1 MNLRRFFR
9 LPYILIVL
17 AVLGPV
23 FLLPKVMRSTQLG
36 PPPPVA
42 APPAAAPY
50 ASYIAGTGTVES
62 STRNLNIVAPVTGI
76 VAEMR
81 VEPGQKVRKGQL
93 LFRIDSR
100 EAQAELLRRQ
110 AAVEVARSNVA
121 AAEASTAEALDQ
133 FQRVRDIADPRVVSV
148 EERRHRELVAQAAEK
163 RLESARADLR
173 AAGESARA
181 QAITVSRLD
190 VLSPIDG
197 EVLQVNVRAGELAS
211 TLAGVRVPLVLGNTE
226 TLHVRVEIDE
236 NIAWRFVPGSQ
247 ARGFLRGNKALET
260 DLQFVRLE
268 PLLVGKTSLTGS
280 STERVD
286 TRVLQVIYAFDQ
298 SKLRA
303 YPGMLLD
310 VFIETPAEKAA
321 GGAGASSAVPAAGGG
336 GAAPTTPAP
345 QAQNAPR
352 TEARKAPLNEA
363 RKAP

>member
-17 AVLGPV
+17 AILGPV
-23 FLLPKVMRSTQLG
+23 FLLPKVMRQTQFG
-36 PPPPVA
+36 PPPPVV

-81 VEPGQKVRKGQL
+81 VEAGQRVRKGEL

-100 EAQAELLRRQ
+100 EGQAELLRRQ
-110 AAVEVARSNVA
+110 AAVEVGRANVA
-121 AAEASTAEALDQ
+121 AAEASAAEALDQ
-133 FQRVRDIADPRVVSV
+133 FQRVRDIADPRVVSQ
-148 EERRHRELVAQAAEK
+148 EERRHRELVAEAANK
-163 RLESARADLR
+163 RLESARSELR
-173 AAGESARA
+173 AAEENARA

-190 VLSPIDG
+190 VVSPIDG
-197 EVLQVNVRAGELAS
+197 EVLQVNVRTGELAS
-211 TLAGVRVPLVLGNTE
+211 TLANVRVPVVLGNTD

-247 ARGFLRGNKALET
+247 ARGFLRGNKALAS
-260 DLQFVRLE
+260 DLSFVRVE

-280 STERVD
+280 AVERVD

-310 VFIETPAEKAA
+310 VFIETPPEPGAAAQA
-321 GGAGASSAVPAAGGG
+321 GGAGAPAQPAGAPAPAAGGANKPAAG
-336 GAAPTTPAP
+336 QGAA
-345 QAQNAPR
+345 
-352 TEARKAPLNEA
+352 EKKAP
-363 RKAP
+363 

>member
-17 AVLGPV
+17 AILGPV
-23 FLLPKVMRSTQLG
+23 FLLPKVMRQTQIG
-36 PPPPVA
+36 PPPPVT

-62 STRNLNIVAPVTGI
+62 STRNLNIGAPVTGI

-100 EAQAELLRRQ
+100 EAQAELLRRR
-110 AAVEVARSNVA
+110 AAVEVSRANVA

-133 FQRVRDIADPRVVSV
+133 FQRVRDIVDPRVVSI
-148 EERRHRELVAQAAEK
+148 EERRHRELVAEAANK
-163 RLESARADLR
+163 RLESARSELR
-173 AAGESARA
+173 AAEENARA

-190 VLSPIDG
+190 VVSPIDG
-197 EVLQVNVRAGELAS
+197 QVLQVNVRTGELAS
-211 TLAGVRVPLVLGNTE
+211 TLANVRVPVVLGNTE

-236 NIAWRFVPGSQ
+236 NIAWRFVPGSR
-247 ARGFLRGNKALET
+247 ARGFLRGNKAMEAELG
-260 DLQFVRLE
+260 FVRLE

-280 STERVD
+280 SVERVD

-298 SKLRA
+298 FRLRA

-310 VFIETPAEKAA
+310 VFIETPAERGAA
-321 GGAGASSAVPAAGGG
+321 ASASGAGAPVQAAGTR
-336 GAAPTTPAP
+336 APAVGSGTTPTAGP
-345 QAQNAPR
+345 GAG
-352 TEARKAPLNEA
+352 EKKAP
-363 RKAP
+363 

>member
-17 AVLGPV
+17 AILGPV

-62 STRNLNIVAPVTGI
+62 STRNLNIGAPVSGI

-81 VEPGQKVRKGQL
+81 VEPGQKVRKGDL
-93 LFRIDSR
+93 LFRLDSR
-100 EAQAELLRRQ
+100 EGQAELLRRQ
-110 AAVEVARSNVA
+110 AAVEVGRANVA
-121 AAEASTAEALDQ
+121 AAEASAAEAIDQ
-133 FQRVRDIADPRVVSV
+133 FQRVRDIGDPRVVST
-148 EERRHRELVAQAAEK
+148 EERRHRELVAQAADK
-163 RLESARADLR
+163 RLESARSELR
-173 AAGESARA
+173 AAEENARA

-190 VLSPIDG
+190 VLAPVDG
-197 EVLQVNVRAGELAS
+197 EVLQVNVRQGELAS
-211 TLAGVRVPLVLGNTE
+211 TLAGVRVPVVLGNTD

-236 NIAWRFVPGSQ
+236 NIAWRFVPGSP
-247 ARGFLRGNKALET
+247 AKGFLRGNKALAAE
-260 DLQFVRLE
+260 LRFVRVE

-286 TRVLQVIYAFDQ
+286 TRVLQVVYAFDQ
-298 SKLRA
+298 TRLRA

-310 VFIETPAEKAA
+310 VFIETPAETAL
-321 GGAGASSAVPAAGGG
+321 GGAGSG
-336 GAAPTTPAP
+336 GAPVASGNGSGGAPK
-345 QAQNAPR
+345 
-352 TEARKAPLNEA
+352 TEARKAP
-363 RKAP
+363 

>member
-1 MNLRRFFR
+1 MNLRRIFR

-17 AVLGPV
+17 AIVGPL
-23 FLLPKVMRSTQLG
+23 FLLPRVMRSTQLG

-93 LFRIDSR
+93 LFRIDAR

-110 AAVEVARSNVA
+110 AAVEAGKGNVA
-121 AAEASTAEALDQ
+121 AAEASAAEALDQ
-133 FQRVRDIADPRVVSV
+133 FQRVRDISDPRVVSL
-148 EERRHRELVAQAAEK
+148 EERRHRELVAQAANK
-163 RLESARADLR
+163 RLEAARAELR
-173 AAGESARA
+173 AAEENARA

-190 VLSPIDG
+190 VVSPIDG
-197 EVLQVNVRAGELAS
+197 EVLQVNVRTGELAS
-211 TLAGVRVPLVLGNTE
+211 TLANVRVPVVLGDTR

-236 NIAWRFVPGSQ
+236 NIAWRFVPGSR

-260 DLQFVRLE
+260 DLAFVRVE

-280 STERVD
+280 ATERVD

-298 SKLRA
+298 TRLRA

-310 VFIETPAEKAA
+310 VFIETPPDRVD
-321 GGAGASSAVPAAGGG
+321 GP
-336 GAAPTTPAP
+336 PAP
-345 QAQNAPR
+345 GVVPGKGRSAP
-352 TEARKAPLNEA
+352 
-363 RKAP
+363 